1 MLLPTL
7 RGRLPGWLLAASC
20 LLPLLLLAG
29 CAGNAPVMV
38 GGEAAAMLNKDV
50 HGKPLSMVVR
60 VYQLKSDQA
69 FNRLTMEAL
78 MAGKSDKD
86 LLAPD
91 LLSSQEMTLLPGA
104 KAAIG
109 GLTVAPEATY
119 IGLVGMFR
127 QPDRQFW
134 RLLYKA
140 DDVRRV
146 GLLFRAEDC
155 YLRALIPP
163 ARPMPG
169 QPATQQVDCR

>member
-1 MLLPTL
+1 MLLHTL
-7 RGRLPGWLLAASC
+7 KSRLPGWLPATSWLM
-20 LLPLLLLAG
+20 PLLLLVG
-29 CAGNAPVMV
+29 CASNGPVLV
-38 GGEAAAMLNKDV
+38 GGEAAAMLNKDA
-50 HGKPLSMVVR
+50 HGKPLSVVVR

-91 LLSSQEMTLLPGA
+91 LLSSQELTLLPGG
-104 KAAIG
+104 KAGIG
-109 GLTVAPEATY
+109 GLTVAPEATH

-146 GLLFRAEDC
+146 GLMFRAEDC
-155 YLRALIPP
+155 YLRALMPP

-169 QPATQQVDCR
+169 QSVMPQADCR

>member
-1 MLLPTL
+1 MLRYFP
-7 RGRLPGWLLAASC
+7 RNHWPGRLTATGWLLS
-20 LLPLLLLAG
+20 LLLLAG
-29 CAGNAPVMV
+29 CAGNAPVLV
-38 GGEAAAMLNKDV
+38 GGEAAALLNKDV

-86 LLAPD
+86 LLSPD
-91 LLSSQEMTLLPGA
+91 LLLAQEMTLLPGA
-104 KAAIG
+104 KATIG

-169 QPATQQVDCR
+169 QPAMQQVDCR